1 MRKKAVYA
9 AVVLTALVCL
19 FFPVRLIAAPFYE
32 GKTIRI
38 VCGSLP
44 GGGTDRYSRLLAR
57 YLPKYIPGK
66 PTIIVENVP
75 GAGSLIAAANLYNL
89 EKPSGLVFGIFN
101 QALPFAQLLKAP
113 GVRFDMTKYEWI
125 GSVSREA
132 VLFTVRSDTPY
143 KSVSDL
149 RKMKEPIPLA
159 TSGPATMTQQ
169 FPTLLQEFAGLNFRM
184 AIYPS
189 GTEGLLALE
198 RKEVDGHASTLT
210 ALQPYIKRGLVRP
223 LIRGRISAPGIENL
237 PIDED
242 LTTDKRGKT
251 LMALRSM
258 ADAIARPYVAP
269 PKTPLDRMKIL
280 RNAFAQVIRDTGF
293 VADAYKYGMLPDY
306 VTAEESMQ
314 ILGFIFNQPEE
325 VVRDFGKFI
334 KF

>member
-1 MRKKAVYA
+1 MCVKWIKVVVA
-9 AVVLTALVCL
+9 AALFITLSSPIRV
-19 FFPVRLIAAPFYE
+19 FAAPYYE

-44 GGGTDRYSRLLAR
+44 GGGTDRYSRLLAK
-57 YLPKYIPGK
+57 YLPKYIPGR

-75 GAGSLIAAANLYNL
+75 GAGSLIAASNLYNV
-89 EKPSGLVFGIFN
+89 EKPTGLVFGIFN

-113 GVRFDMTKYEWI
+113 GVRFDMTKYEWL

-149 RKMKEPIPLA
+149 RKAKEPIPLA
-159 TSGPATMTQQ
+159 TSGPTTMTQQ
-169 FPTLLQEFAGLNFRM
+169 FPTLLQEFAGLNFKM

-198 RKEVDGHASTLT
+198 RKEVDAHASTMT
-210 ALQPYIKRGLVRP
+210 ALSSYLKRGLLRP
-223 LIRGRISAPGIENL
+223 LIRGRISQPGIENL

-242 LTTDKRGKT
+242 LTTDKRGKV
-251 LMALRSM
+251 LMALRSTS
-258 ADAIARPYVAP
+258 DAIARPYVCP
-269 PKTPLDRMKIL
+269 PKTPPDKMKIL
-280 RNAFAQVIRDTGF
+280 RSAFAQVMQDKEF
-293 VADAYKYGMLPDY
+293 LDDAYKYGMAPGF

-314 ILGFIFNQPEE
+314 ILNFIFSQPED
-325 VVRDFGKFI
+325 VVHDFGKFI

>member
-1 MRKKAVYA
+1 MRSTAVRIVLVA
-9 AVVLTALVCL
+9 MLFVFLSPVVKL
-19 FFPVRLIAAPFYE
+19 FAAPFYE
-32 GKTIRI
+32 GKTVRI

-89 EKPSGLVFGIFN
+89 EKPNGLVFGIFN

-149 RKMKEPIPLA
+149 RKLKEALPLS

-169 FPTLLQEFAGLNFRM
+169 FPTLLQEFAGLNFKM
-184 AIYPS
+184 AVYPS
-189 GTEGLLALE
+189 GTECLLALE

-210 ALQPYIKRGLVRP
+210 ALSSYIKRGLVRP

-251 LMALRSM
+251 LMALRST

-269 PKTPLDRMKIL
+269 PKTPPEKMKIL
-280 RNAFAQVIRDTGF
+280 RDAFAQAMKDPAFLT
-293 VADAYKYGMLPDY
+293 DAYKYGMSPDY

-314 ILGFIFNQPEE
+314 ILSFIFNQPED